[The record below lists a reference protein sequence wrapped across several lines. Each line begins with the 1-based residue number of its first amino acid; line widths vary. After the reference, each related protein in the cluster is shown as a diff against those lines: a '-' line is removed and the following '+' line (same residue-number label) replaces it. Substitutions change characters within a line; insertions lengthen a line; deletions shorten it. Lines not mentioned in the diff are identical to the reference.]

1 MKELLNELLMEDK
14 TFIHVPFGNGFFDIY
29 KSVVVTW
36 GMLVVVSILVILL
49 TSNFKVH
56 NISKRQAAIES
67 LVIGLRNVVGGILG
81 EEAYGYCDYIVTVL
95 IFIAISNMVGL
106 FGFTPPTMDLN
117 VTIALSLM
125 SIVLVEIAGILRKGP
140 GGWLKGFL
148 KPMAAVLPMNLLEL
162 VIRPLSL
169 CMRLFGNILGAT
181 VIMELMKH
189 VVPIILP
196 AALSIYFDL
205 FDGAIQAYVFCFLTS
220 LYIKEAVEE

>member
-36 GMLVVVSILVILL
+36 GMILVVTVLVILL
-49 TSNFKVH
+49 TSNLKVH
-56 NISKRQAAIES
+56 NISKRQAALES
-67 LVIGLRNVVGGILG
+67 VVLGLRNIMGGILG
-81 EEAYGYCDYIVTVL
+81 EEAAGYCDYIVTVL
-95 IFIAISNMVGL
+95 VFIAISNMVGL

-117 VTIALSLM
+117 VTIGLSIM
-125 SIVLVEIAGILRKGP
+125 SIVLVEIAGIRKRGP
-140 GGWLKGFL
+140 GGWLKSFL

-162 VIRPLSL
+162 LIRPLSL

-189 VVPIILP
+189 VVPVLLP

-220 LYIKEAVEE
+220 LYIKEAVED